1 VWALEP
7 FHGGSHRQFLLGLR
21 RHSQHR
27 FELHTLPGRHWR
39 WRMHGSALE
48 LARRSWLGAAARPPQ
63 VLFAS
68 DMLDVPGYL
77 ALAHPEASAAPL
89 MLYFHENQLTYPLPL
104 GQERDLGYGMRNVL
118 SALASDAVY
127 FNSAYH
133 RSAFLAAARE
143 LLAAMPDGVP
153 AGLVARVEEKSR
165 VLPVACDLRALDA
178 FRPGAAAGG
187 HGDGAPSGRWG
198 DPADGPLVLW
208 NQRWEYDKAPG
219 DLFSA
224 LFALQE
230 LGVPFRVAL
239 AGAGSAASAALFRE
253 ARERLGRRV
262 VQWGRLPVFADYARL
277 LWEADV
283 VVSTALHE
291 NFGVGVVEA
300 VYCGCR
306 PVLPR
311 RLSYPELLP
320 ADARELALYDE
331 GGLVP
336 LLRRAIDEPREW
348 SPDWQRTWVS
358 RFDWGNMSHRYD
370 REVWECWERGSLRAL
385 PRL

>member
-1 VWALEP
+1 MPSGPGLVVWALEP
-7 FHGGSHRQFLLGLR
+7 FYGGSHRRFLEGLH

-48 LARRSWLGAAARPPQ
+48 LARMSHERAAVERPQ

-77 ALAHPEASAAPL
+77 ALGHPAVLSAPL
-89 MLYFHENQLTYPLPL
+89 MLYFHENQLTYPLPS
-104 GQERDLGYGMRNVL
+104 GEKRDLGYGMRNL
-118 SALASDAVY
+118 LGALASDAVY

-133 RSAFLAAARE
+133 RDDFLSAARV
-143 LLAAMPDGVP
+143 LLESMPDAVPQGV
-153 AGLVARVEEKSR
+153 VDQVEERSR
-165 VLPVACDLRALDA
+165 VLPIGVDLRALDA
-178 FRPGAAAGG
+178 FRPRSGQRRWGDAAAG
-187 HGDGAPSGRWG
+187 
-198 DPADGPLVLW
+198 PLLLW

-219 DLFSA
+219 DLLQA
-224 LFALQE
+224 LIALKDG
-230 LGVPFRVAL
+230 GVRFRVAL
-239 AGAGSAASAALFRE
+239 AGADSAVPASEFLE
-253 ARERLGRRV
+253 ARERLGDYV
-262 VQWGRLPVFADYARL
+262 VQWGCLPEFADYARL

-320 ADARELALYDE
+320 VEAHAATLYDE
-331 GGLVP
+331 GDLVA
-336 LLRRAIDEPREW
+336 LLHRALTEPSDW
-348 SPDWQRTWVS
+348 SVDWQRTWVA
-358 RFDWGNMSHRYD
+358 RFDWGNMSHKYD
-370 REVWECWERGSLRAL
+370 REVWEVWERGSCRGS
-385 PRL
+385 RV